1 MECSIFTAQLL
12 VRMTEMSKFVSET
25 PPLYDKKLVAG
36 YEGVELDPND
46 PFECVLRKIVL
57 TNRKKREDYA
67 QDGNPFSNF
76 EDTAWITASG
86 LPEWSA
92 LFNVAQKLSRL
103 KSLCS
108 NGRLNDPRNE
118 SVADTYL
125 DLAVYAVIAHA
136 IYVQRTDPT
145 YPASVKDNG

>member
-1 MECSIFTAQLL
+1 
-12 VRMTEMSKFVSET
+12 MSNKLAED
-25 PPLYDKKLVAG
+25 PPAYNKKLVAG
-36 YEGVELDPND
+36 YVGIELDPND
-46 PFECVLRKIVL
+46 PFEYVLRKMVL

-67 QDGNPFSNF
+67 KDGNPFSNF
-76 EDTAWITASG
+76 EDTACFTVSG

-125 DLAVYAVIAHA
+125 DLAVYAVIALA
-136 IYVQRTDPT
+136 IYTQRTDPIYQT
-145 YPASVKDNG
+145 EGTRDDGGQGETEGQ